1 MVIYTDVN
9 EVLRKFGPE
18 AVAILRR
25 QGYFE
30 TDDEEE
36 RMEIAEEVI
45 EGPIAKA
52 SARKNS
58 ALWGI
63 LAGTFVAGAFHSGG
77 NNVQKS
83 IKTELSRKSRDELA
97 KEYIIKRGGISISQ
111 MTNSDKAALKR
122 ILLADWNLDEKALG
136 RRLAESGICSDGRG
150 RVIMRTERHTARE
163 WGGFFYADGLE
174 LDYKEWHTVGDNRV
188 RPWHQVLNGEM
199 VPIHA
204 AFSNG
209 RFVCDEVGCRCRILY
224 GRASKLDPR
233 LWAMIQENAAPLSR
247 IPPPGMPVSGYL
259 R

>member
-1 MVIYTDVN
+1 MAIYTDVN
-9 EVLRKFGPE
+9 EVLAKFGPG

-52 SARKNS
+52 SKRKNS

-63 LAGTFVAGAFHSGG
+63 LAGAFISGAFGSGG

-83 IKTELSRKSRDELA
+83 IKANLDRKSRDELA
-97 KEYIIKRGGISISQ
+97 KEYLKKRGGIAIAQ

-122 ILLADWNLDEKALG
+122 ILLADWNLDERALG
-136 RRLAESGICSDGRG
+136 RRLAESGICAPSRG
-150 RVIMRTERHTARE
+150 SLIIRTERHTARE
-163 WGGFFYADGLE
+163 WGGWYYAQGLD
-174 LDYKEWHTVGDNRV
+174 LNVKTWWTVGDGRV
-188 RPWHQVLNGEM
+188 RPWHQVLNGETKF
-199 VPIHA
+199 INE

-209 RFVCDEVGCRCRILY
+209 RVVPDEPNCRCRVLY
-224 GRASKLDPR
+224 MRSSKLAPSVR
-233 LWAMIQENAAPLSR
+233 AAMEENAAPLSR
-247 IPPPGMPVSGYL
+247 IPPPGMPISGYL